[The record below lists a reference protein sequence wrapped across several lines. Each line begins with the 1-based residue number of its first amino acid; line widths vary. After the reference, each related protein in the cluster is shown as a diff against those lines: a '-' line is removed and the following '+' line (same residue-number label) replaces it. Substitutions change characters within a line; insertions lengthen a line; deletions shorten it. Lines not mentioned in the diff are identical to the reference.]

1 MNVCVSY
8 VLYSNRYYTLIHII
22 LYSFVFI
29 VVFVIVSKK
38 QDEAVEW
45 KELDN
50 LTKLS
55 KDGITLS
62 TGNHPWLDPFN
73 TLRNEVKDFVE
84 ESAGKP
90 EGLSRVCAKDG
101 TDMSPNGFFKFKA
114 YGEAKTNSILDEC
127 NSIKNCVYRN
137 PDAATS
143 SLQVVGEYSDNT
155 LQLPH
160 FLAKRVEV
168 AKTGTFFGKIKAI
181 TDNLKLQKY
190 IDLEAATSHKDNR
203 FRHNLKKPDFDLP
216 DKSFLLARVLEK
228 PAGGDLEWVS
238 KKDKK
243 VFLIPIEKGELLIMM
258 AHAGLCTH
266 KCHDGLYT
274 IVTDFVLPYE
284 AHREMTIHCGLKGKF
299 EQFIVDFASHL

>member
-1 MNVCVSY
+1 MDA
-8 VLYSNRYYTLIHII
+8 I
-22 LYSFVFI
+22 
-29 VVFVIVSKK
+29 
-38 QDEAVEW
+38 
-45 KELDN
+45 
-50 LTKLS
+50 
-55 KDGITLS
+55 
-62 TGNHPWLDPFN
+62 N
-73 TLRNEVKDFVE
+73 TFRNKVKDCVKKTG
-84 ESAGKP
+84 S
-90 EGLSRVCAKDG
+90 LSIVFAEDG

-155 LQLPH
+155 IQLPH

-284 AHREMTIHCGLKGKF
+284 AHRERTINQGLEGKF
-299 EQFIVDFASHL
+299 EKMIGDFATAISHL